1 MRDRIIAWSVAIA
14 TLVAVALASSPG
26 PARAQSA
33 IPLTVNPGAV
43 LDVAIYAGGEK
54 QDSYSLE
61 VAEDS
66 TVTVPLLGRRKVVGM
81 SGPTVAR
88 AIQNGLANGYYKD
101 PQVLVNVK
109 TYGGRVYVLGEVRN
123 PGIYP
128 LDEVRSV
135 LAACLRAGGFTDF
148 ASAKKTKINRNA
160 NGKLQTLRVD
170 MGKVSQGKAPDLA
183 LRDGDRVE
191 VPRRAF

>member
-1 MRDRIIAWSVAIA
+1 MRVRTLVWFVGFAVVAAAAIA
-14 TLVAVALASSPG
+14 SAPG
-26 PARAQSA
+26 FAHAQSA

-43 LDVAIYAGGEK
+43 LDVAVYAGGEK
-54 QDSYSLE
+54 QDAYTLE
-61 VAEDS
+61 VSEDS

-81 SGPTVAR
+81 TGPTIAH
-88 AIQNGLANGYYKD
+88 AIQNGLANGFYQD
-101 PQVLVNVK
+101 PQVLVSVK
-109 TYGGRVYVLGEVRN
+109 TYGGLVYVLGEVRN

-148 ASAKKTKINRNA
+148 ASAKKTKINRST
-160 NGKLQTLRVD
+160 NGRVQVLKVD